1 MLAGNLLNFTT
12 MTIKGQN
19 GESYSVTSQGQGT
32 LNTVL
37 SVIGA
42 TGALGGGSGGLLG
55 NLFGGGCNGNRP
67 MEVITSEDRP
77 ISRYEAKMLQ
87 ELGAKESEN
96 ALLRADKYTDQKIVE
111 ATAYLQGEIR
121 RVHEEVRA
129 NKDAQTA
136 VNMEQA
142 VYNGT
147 NTAALGCI
155 RGQIAQLQAMT
166 EMVIP
171 QRRVCDTGCCGC
183 GGGQ

>member
-55 NLFGGGCNGNRP
+55 NLFGGGWNNCN
-67 MEVITSEDRP
+67 SENMAV
-77 ISRYEAKMLQ
+77 SRYEAKMQQ
-87 ELGAKESEN
+87 ELAAKDGKI
-96 ALLRADKYTDQKIVE
+96 ALLESNIYTDQKIADVYE
-111 ATAYLQGEIR
+111 RLNNKIN
-121 RVHEEVRA
+121 A
-129 NKDAQTA
+129 NRDEQTA
-136 VNMEQA
+136 INIEQA

-171 QRRVCDTGCCGC
+171 QRRVCDTGCCC
-183 GGGQ
+183 GG